1 MLSLHELSILYIKKR
16 CFDHFVKKN
25 LKKKIIMPI
34 LANL

>member
-16 CFDHFVKKN
+16 CFDYFEMKN
-25 LKKKIIMPI
+25 LKKIIVPI